1 MVLVS
6 QMTLLW
12 KKVLLQLNET
22 KTTQSKIHFFF
33 FFNSIILMIVVAM
46 PILIAMC
53 KLDRMCLCVVRS
65 SEKSQEIFEV
75 LVRELKREF

>member
-33 FFNSIILMIVVAM
+33 FLMIVVAM

-53 KLDRMCLCVVRS
+53 KLDKMCLCVVRS